1 MWRAEKE
8 KAKTAGSVSKK
19 ERESMK
25 KRILGPLALVLVL
38 ALSVTARAGDTYID
52 GYFRYTLDD
61 GSVTVTAY
69 TGRAATVAVP
79 PMMGGNPVN
88 TIAAGAFADNAAVTR
103 VYLPDTVTTVREG
116 AFGPGQTA
124 VFYYLTPE
132 LADAE
137 KSAEGTRVTVFA
149 KPGLLLLC
157 AAYDGDGRMLASRTQ
172 TVAPGQTTYR
182 FPLGGESTVKV
193 FLLDEDYRPQCP
205 CLTR

>member
-1 MWRAEKE
+1 
-8 KAKTAGSVSKK
+8 
-19 ERESMK
+19 MK
-25 KRILGPLALVLVL
+25 KLFSAAVLVLVL
-38 ALSVTARAGDTYID
+38 ALSVTARAGDAYID

-116 AFGPGQTA
+116 AFASGQTA

-137 KSAEGTRVTVFA
+137 KSPEETRVTVFA
-149 KPGLLLLC
+149 RPGLLLLC
-157 AAYDGDGRMLASRTQ
+157 AAYDWDGRMLAAQTR

-182 FPLGGESTVKV
+182 FPLGGDSTVRV
-193 FLLDEDYRPQCP
+193 FLVDGAYRPQCP
-205 CLTR
+205 ALTR